1 MKVLLLTDR
10 LAIGGA
16 ETHIAVLL
24 HELRRRGVA
33 AEVGSA
39 GGPYA
44 ERLTR
49 EGVRHHTLP
58 FTARS
63 PWGLCAAVRRLAALL
78 QSGQYDLVHAHAR
91 VPAFLAEPLCRRLH
105 IPMVTTAH
113 WVFRADGWRG
123 RLSRWGDH
131 TLAVSA
137 DIQEYLLHHYPLT
150 RDQISLTCNGI
161 EEAIFYPRPGGP
173 ACRGRLLHISR
184 LDKGR
189 AAAAAA
195 LIHLAPRLA
204 ARGAAQLTIVG
215 DGNAYEALHKEATA
229 VNRALGFPFLHM
241 PGSVEEVAPLLR
253 ENDIFIGVSRAALEA
268 MACGLPTILAGDE
281 GYLSLLTPA
290 VTDAAE
296 ACNYC
301 CRGAPPLEEEHLL
314 RDISLLLA
322 DSEMQ
327 QRMGAFAVSYIRT
340 HYTAERMGEDALRA
354 YRLVLKRPSPPVII
368 CGYYGFENMG
378 DEAVLSHTI
387 RLLRKEG
394 YTEIGVLSA
403 APQKTAA
410 AHGVTAYQ
418 RTALSAIRKNGKRGG
433 IFLLGGG
440 NLLQNETSDRS
451 LSYYIAMLRF
461 ASRCGCR
468 VWLMGGIGKLRGR
481 GEKRV
486 AAALKKVERFFARTP
501 QDAAYCRRL
510 CGEKL
515 PVQLLPDG
523 ALWARPAK
531 ALPPALPSAP
541 FLLLALR
548 GNTPAPTLHAMI
560 EAGVSLAKAYDIT
573 PVFACLHETQD
584 NPLARRTVAALPQAR
599 LLPPMQPE
607 VLIALLKA
615 NGRAVLATRLHALI
629 FAAVAGVPA
638 VTQED
643 GGKISH
649 FAAYAAACST
659 EEAPMLLSCG
669 TPNAIRPAL
678 HRVLEKPPCR
688 EQKRRYLAALRRGNV
703 ANDKDRLTKK
713 DRL

>member
-24 HELRRRGVA
+24 HELRCRGIQ
-33 AEVGSA
+33 AEVASA
-39 GGPYA
+39 GGKYA
-44 ERLTR
+44 ERLTC
-49 EGVRHHTLP
+49 EGVRHYTLP
-58 FTARS
+58 FTARD
-63 PWGLCAAVRRLAALL
+63 PAGLLAARRQLAALL

-91 VPAFLAEPLCRRLH
+91 APAFLAESLCRRRQ

-137 DIQEYLLHHYPLT
+137 DIKDYLLSHYHLAQ
-150 RDQISLTCNGI
+150 DKISLTCNGI
-161 EEAIFYPRPGGP
+161 EVAKFYPRPGGLP
-173 ACRGRLLHISR
+173 CSGRLLHISR

-204 ARGAAQLTIVG
+204 SSGATQLTIAG
-215 DGNAYEALHKEATA
+215 DGNAYEMLQKEATA
-229 VNRALGFPFLHM
+229 VNRALAFPFIQM

-290 VTDAAE
+290 VTGAAE
-296 ACNYC
+296 AGNYC
-301 CRGAPPLEEEHLL
+301 CRGAPPLKEERLYN
-314 RDISLLLA
+314 DILLLLA
-322 DSEMQ
+322 DREKQ
-327 QRMGAFAVSYIRT
+327 KRMGAFSASYIRT
-340 HYTAERMGEDALRA
+340 HYTAEQMGEDALQTYHR
-354 YRLVLKRPSPPVII
+354 VLKRPPPPVII

-394 YTEIGVLSA
+394 YTEISVLSA
-403 APQKTAA
+403 VPQKTAA
-410 AHGVTAYQ
+410 TYGVAAYK
-418 RTALSAIRKNGKRGG
+418 RTELSAIRRVGKRRG

-440 NLLQNETSDRS
+440 NLLQNETSNRS

-461 ASRCGCR
+461 AARCNCR
-468 VWLMGGIGKLRGR
+468 IWLMGGIGKLRGR
-481 GEKRV
+481 GEKQV
-486 AAALKKVERFFARTP
+486 AAALEKAERFFARTP

-510 CGEKL
+510 CRGRMA
-515 PVQLLPDG
+515 VQLLPDG
-523 ALWARPAK
+523 ALWTRAAK
-531 ALPPALPSAP
+531 NLPPALPDAP

-548 GNTPAPTLHAMI
+548 GNTPAPTYHAMV
-560 EAGVSLAKAYDIT
+560 EAGATLAKAYGLI
-573 PVFACLHETQD
+573 PVFACLHPAQD
-584 NPLARRTVAALPQAR
+584 TAPARRAVAALPQAR
-599 LLPPMQPE
+599 LLPPVRAE

-615 NGRAVLATRLHALI
+615 HGRAVLATRLHALI

-638 VTQED
+638 VTQAD
-643 GGKISH
+643 GGKISC
-649 FAAYAAACST
+649 FAAYAEACST
-659 EEAPMLLSCG
+659 KEAPMLLCCTEPASLK
-669 TPNAIRPAL
+669 AAL
-678 HRVLEKPPCR
+678 HQVLQKAPCR
-688 EQKRRYLAALRRGNV
+688 EQKRRYLANLRT
-703 ANDKDRLTKK
+703 AAATPS
-713 DRL
+713 